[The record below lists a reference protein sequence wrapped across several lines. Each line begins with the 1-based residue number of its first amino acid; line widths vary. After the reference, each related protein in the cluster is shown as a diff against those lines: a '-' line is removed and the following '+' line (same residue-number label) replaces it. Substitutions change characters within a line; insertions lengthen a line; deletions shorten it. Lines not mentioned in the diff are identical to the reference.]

1 MRKSHLTLAAVKCEL
16 SILDKRKKKSE
27 RVETRS
33 WLLGNTTFASFPEHK
48 QKSWEWKR
56 HISVKS
62 DVCLVVG
69 SKEENIWVG
78 DISSRTRKPCLYVD
92 RGCCDVSQPPIEL
105 QRSIYLS
112 LSHTHSLAHSLPLS
126 LFLTLY
132 FFTDDRFSGTN
143 LPCRTNFT
151 L

>member
-16 SILDKRKKKSE
+16 SILDKREKKGE

-105 QRSIYLS
+105 QRSIYLFHT
-112 LSHTHSLAHSLPLS
+112 LTHSLTPFLSRSFS
-126 LFLTLY
+126 LFI
-132 FFTDDRFSGTN
+132 FS
-143 LPCRTNFT
+143 RTIDFQAQTCHVEQISHFN
-151 L
+151 